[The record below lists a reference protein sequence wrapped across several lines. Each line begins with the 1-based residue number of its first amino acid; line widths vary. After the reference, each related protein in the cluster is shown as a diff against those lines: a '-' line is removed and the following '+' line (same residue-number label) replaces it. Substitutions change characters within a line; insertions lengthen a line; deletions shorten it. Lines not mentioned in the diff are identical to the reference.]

1 MYVSTRNNDK
11 HLDDYVIFIK
21 NDPSKK
27 TESDDKLDSLQAPED
42 DLNSFGAFVKP
53 QKEGL
58 LRHAEA
64 LRKYRYNPMPA
75 RAN

>member
-1 MYVSTRNNDK
+1 MRTRNNIE
-11 HLDDYVIFIK
+11 LDEYGCFVK

-27 TESDDKLDSLQAPED
+27 TDLDENLDSLQAPED

-58 LRHAEA
+58 LRRAEA
-64 LRKYRYNPMPA
+64 IRQTKADETL
-75 RAN
+75 